1 MEEMEMKRVLFAGLF
16 LGVML
21 FAVHALMAGA
31 VMDVKSSLAGTVTWT
46 AEPGSTLTAG
56 AEIVRVRTLT
66 GEAAA
71 ARAEDGCR
79 MSETLVAVGDD
90 VAVGQIV
97 ARVEKQE

>member
-1 MEEMEMKRVLFAGLF
+1 MKRVLFAGLF

-66 GEAAA
+66 GEAAPS
-71 ARAEDGCR
+71 GK
-79 MSETLVAVGDD
+79 SL
-90 VAVGQIV
+90 
-97 ARVEKQE
+97 RVWRNRNDIRSLPVCTFRQSVRVDILA

>member
-1 MEEMEMKRVLFAGLF
+1 MKRVLFAGLF

-46 AEPGSTLTAG
+46 AEPGSALAAG

-66 GEAAA
+66 GEVAA
-71 ARAEDGCR
+71 ARAEADCSV
-79 MSETLVAVGDD
+79 SEMLVAVGDD
-90 VAVGQIV
+90 IAAGQVV
-97 ARVEKQE
+97 ARLKKQDE

>member
-1 MEEMEMKRVLFAGLF
+1 MKRVLFAGLF

-46 AEPGSTLTAG
+46 AEPGSALAAG

-66 GEAAA
+66 GEVAA
-71 ARAEDGCR
+71 ARAEADCSV
-79 MSETLVAVGDD
+79 SEMLVAVGDD
-90 VAVGQIV
+90 IAAGQVV
-97 ARVEKQE
+97 ARLKQQDE

>member
-1 MEEMEMKRVLFAGLF
+1 MKKALMFGLF

-21 FAVHALMAGA
+21 LAVHALTAEAA
-31 VMDVKSSLAGTVTWT
+31 VDAKSGIAGTVTWT

-79 MSETLVAVGDD
+79 MSEALVAVGDD